1 MPPGTHAWGS
11 IPFPGLADP
20 DAMPTPQ
27 APGNPAAES
36 TDYLHRIAEKYDG
49 QPVEDVTPFL
59 LAAGQFIKR
68 DFSQTPFSSLVVS
81 VNAGS
86 VEVFFGDYTS
96 PSYADAVGHF
106 TVPSGGA
113 PWQGLFAT
121 MGRIV
126 TVRNRSSAALTAPGC
141 LTIARP

>member
-1 MPPGTHAWGS
+1 MSQPTPGFGAIGG
-11 IPFPGLADP
+11 FPGNVVP
-20 DAMPTPQ
+20 DSMSLPQ
-27 APGNPAAES
+27 PPNPQQVG
-36 TDYLHRIAEKYDG
+36 DDLHRIAEKYDG

-96 PSYADAVGHF
+96 PSYSDAVGHF